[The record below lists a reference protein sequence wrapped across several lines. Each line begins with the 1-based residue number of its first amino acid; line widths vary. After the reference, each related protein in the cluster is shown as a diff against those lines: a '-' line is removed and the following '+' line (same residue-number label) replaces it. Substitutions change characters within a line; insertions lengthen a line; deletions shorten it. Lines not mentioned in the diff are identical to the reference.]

1 METRIGSKS
10 PLFILFSIGL
20 AVFWAT
26 QTAYA
31 ITGFD
36 PTLYDSTWSQSS
48 SGASVTGGNV
58 YNATVSTNEQTYR
71 WAALW
76 GNISGQIVLNNEDGN
91 AVISWVISQ
100 IQDASVVYA
109 TTYDGTLDP
118 TNFASFNRLQL
129 NNTDKA
135 YGYDPFVTDSISN
148 TFTNY
153 ANFQSPSMD
162 NPVVA
167 NTTVLE
173 SVWTN
178 YVFRLNSSDVPASY
192 PGGQDYVVWAV
203 GVQNDQ
209 NSFYGVTADYELLIP
224 ENEEV
229 GQGEG
234 SPTTYYF
241 WLEFN

>member
-1 METRIGSKS
+1 MVSFTFKEVTGYLLI
-10 PLFILFSIGL
+10 
-20 AVFWAT
+20 VFFVGVLSMT
-26 QTAYA
+26 GVKA
-31 ITGFD
+31 ITGVD
-36 PTLYDSTWSQSS
+36 LTPASSTWSQSS
-48 SGASVTGGNV
+48 AGESISGGNV
-58 YNATVSTNEQTYR
+58 YNATVSVSEQTYR

-76 GNISGQIVLNNEDGN
+76 GNITGSVVLNNEDAN
-91 AVISWVISQ
+91 SVISWTVSSV
-100 IQDASVVYA
+100 QDGSIFYA
-109 TTYDGTLDP
+109 TTNDGTLDP
-118 TNFASFNRLQL
+118 TDFAAFNRLQL

-162 NPVVA
+162 SPVVA

-173 SVWTN
+173 STWTN
-178 YVFRLNSSDVPASY
+178 YVFRFNSSDVPASY

-203 GVQNDQ
+203 EVQNDQ

-241 WLEFN
+241 WLEYK